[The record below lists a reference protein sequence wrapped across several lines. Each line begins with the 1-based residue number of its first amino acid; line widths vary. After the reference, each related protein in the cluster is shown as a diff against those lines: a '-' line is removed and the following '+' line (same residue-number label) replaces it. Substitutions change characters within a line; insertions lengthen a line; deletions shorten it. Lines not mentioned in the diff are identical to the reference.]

1 MHKKEP
7 LKLILIELLENL
19 NNKPNNN
26 NQINKEIIQCQVTTE
41 KKWV

>member
-7 LKLILIELLENL
+7 LRLILIELLENL
-19 NNKPNNN
+19 NNKPNN